1 MDATSTPVGTGFFAD
16 NNGQELKNFAS
27 VICDKTYMKQR
38 AQRVPHCQLPQAVNN
53 ERGGRSIKTKKRAYG
68 GYRKPLILL
77 VGMARFERA
86 ASASRTL
93 RSSQAEP
100 HPVEKGNISKTEH
113 FGK

>member
-1 MDATSTPVGTGFFAD
+1 MDTTGAALLPTSRNYTE
-16 NNGQELKNFAS
+16 NCLK
-27 VICDKTYMKQR
+27 KQ
-38 AQRVPHCQLPQAVNN
+38 
-53 ERGGRSIKTKKRAYG
+53 KRAYG

-100 HPVEKGNISKTEH
+100 HPVEEGNISETEN

>member
-1 MDATSTPVGTGFFAD
+1 MDTTRVALLPTSGKHTKSC
-16 NNGQELKNFAS
+16 LKN
-27 VICDKTYMKQR
+27 
-38 AQRVPHCQLPQAVNN
+38 
-53 ERGGRSIKTKKRAYG
+53 KKRAYG

>member
-1 MDATSTPVGTGFFAD
+1 MSDAACNAQAAAGIGESEG
-16 NNGQELKNFAS
+16 
-27 VICDKTYMKQR
+27 QR
-38 AQRVPHCQLPQAVNN
+38 ALHQN
-53 ERGGRSIKTKKRAYG
+53 KKRAYG

>member
-1 MDATSTPVGTGFFAD
+1 MPRASLQERTFFPIII
-16 NNGQELKNFAS
+16 GKTKNKLF
-27 VICDKTYMKQR
+27 
-38 AQRVPHCQLPQAVNN
+38 HQLPMSGLKVLFLAKKNVLAGQLAAKVGNMRHEN
-53 ERGGRSIKTKKRAYG
+53 KKRVYG

-100 HPVEKGNISKTEH
+100 HPVEKGNISEAAH